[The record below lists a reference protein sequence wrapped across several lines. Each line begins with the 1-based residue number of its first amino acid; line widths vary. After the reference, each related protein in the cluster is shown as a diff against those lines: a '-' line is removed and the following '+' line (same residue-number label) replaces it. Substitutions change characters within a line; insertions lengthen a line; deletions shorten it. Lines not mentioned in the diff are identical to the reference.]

1 MSLRDIDHAAR
12 LAQVTV
18 TVATPIE
25 DVVRRLDRGG
35 LGVLLLVHEDGSLAA
50 LLTDGD
56 LRRALLQGR
65 PLTGPSE
72 EIATRDPVV
81 AAPTIPAV
89 EALRLMDTA
98 RPFHINQLPLVDDA
112 RRPVGLL
119 LRTDMVA
126 VDELGLSAVVMAGGV
141 GSRLH
146 PLTADTP
153 KPMLPVGGRPVM
165 ERIIRQL
172 KQAGIRDV
180 SISTHYLS
188 EKIHGHFRDGEDF
201 GVQIQYLSEDRPL
214 GTAGGL
220 SLLERPSG
228 PVLVLNGDIL
238 TRVDY
243 RAMLRFH
250 QRQKAAFTVGVRQFE
265 LEVPYGVVEADG
277 PVVRSIVEKPRL
289 EFMVNA
295 AVYLLE
301 PRILDLVP
309 CGERSDMNDL
319 ITLALARGEKVVSFP
334 IVEYWL
340 DIGQPDDYAK
350 AQEDAEKGEI

>member
-72 EIATRDPVV
+72 EIATSDPVV

-98 RPFHINQLPLVDDA
+98 RPFHINQFPLVYDA

-126 VDELGLSAVVMAGGV
+126 VD
-141 GSRLH
+141 
-146 PLTADTP
+146 
-153 KPMLPVGGRPVM
+153 
-165 ERIIRQL
+165 
-172 KQAGIRDV
+172 
-180 SISTHYLS
+180 
-188 EKIHGHFRDGEDF
+188 
-201 GVQIQYLSEDRPL
+201 
-214 GTAGGL
+214 
-220 SLLERPSG
+220 
-228 PVLVLNGDIL
+228 
-238 TRVDY
+238 
-243 RAMLRFH
+243 
-250 QRQKAAFTVGVRQFE
+250 
-265 LEVPYGVVEADG
+265 
-277 PVVRSIVEKPRL
+277 
-289 EFMVNA
+289 
-295 AVYLLE
+295 
-301 PRILDLVP
+301 
-309 CGERSDMNDL
+309 
-319 ITLALARGEKVVSFP
+319 
-334 IVEYWL
+334 
-340 DIGQPDDYAK
+340 
-350 AQEDAEKGEI
+350 